1 MRRGGNDLVRDLNLN
16 TSDSSRSRELRSR
29 RYQIEIARAAKYRFQ
44 IPVSGHVSKTRFQIP
59 DSGYRISQKPDAST
73 DSRFQIPD
81 SRFRTTKASADSRF
95 QIPGTG
101 LDGSKRPVQIPYSR
115 FRGQDFADPTCQYR
129 FQFPRVQCKDWWT
142 LVQIPGSSF
151 QSPSFQN
158 TPTQIPVSR
167 FQGQFPVDLAHQY
180 RFQISGSKG
189 WSGSQIRRK
198 QNPGSSI
205 QIGPS
210 IQVPVSR
217 LQNTGRMAREEWQGE
232 ITDTDSQIL
241 GRAGRGRYRKAG
253 YRFQNTGFIRYES
266 K

>member
-1 MRRGGNDLVRDLNLN
+1 MRDLNLN
-16 TSDSSRSRELRSR
+16 TSDSSRSRELRSQRDQIEIAQTR

-44 IPVSGHVSKTRFQIP
+44 IPVSGRASKTRFQIL
-59 DSGYRISQKPDAST
+59 DSGPQRPVH
-73 DSRFQIPD
+73 IPD
-81 SRFRTTKASADSRF
+81 
-95 QIPGTG
+95 
-101 LDGSKRPVQIPYSR
+101 SR

-232 ITDTDSQIL
+232 ITDTDSQIP

-253 YRFQNTGFIRYES
+253 YRFQNTGFIRY
-266 K
+266 